1 MSKLLNFISG
11 LILGGLTGAAIALLV
26 TPRSGT
32 ELRQELQTRYIDIRD
47 EIQTA
52 AQTRRSELE
61 SQLESLR
68 RPAKSSE

>member
-11 LILGGLTGAAIALLV
+11 LILGGLTGAAIALLL
-26 TPRSGT
+26 TPRSGM

-68 RPAKSSE
+68 RPVKGSE